1 MQHFLNWLLTIT
13 AAMWGATGAMCV
25 ILLYVILLGRGR
37 EKPCFSPSGRRSF
50 KGLRLACILST
61 GASIAALLLFN
72 QP

>member
-1 MQHFLNWLLTIT
+1 MRHFLNGLLTIT

-25 ILLYVILLGRGR
+25 ILLYVILLDRGN
-37 EKPCFSPSGRRSF
+37 EEPCFSPSVRRFF
-50 KGLRLACILST
+50 KGWCLACILST

>member
-1 MQHFLNWLLTIT
+1 MQYFLNGLLTIT

-25 ILLYVILLGRGR
+25 ILLYVILLDRAN
-37 EKPCFSPSGRRSF
+37 EEPCFSPSGRRFF
-50 KGLRLACILST
+50 KGWCLACMLST